1 MSIQKRVEEIIQEAG
16 SILLQK
22 MRAGFTI
29 EHKGRVDLVT
39 DADRAAEAFITKELQ
54 RDFPEFSILGE
65 EQGLSGRRD
74 AEYLWLIDPLDGTT
88 NFAHGFPYFSVSIA
102 LTHHNDI
109 ILGAVYDPSTK
120 TLFTAEKN
128 EGAFMNGQPIS
139 VSEIANL
146 QDSLLVTGF
155 PYDVSTTKDDN
166 IAEYAK
172 ALKRTQGVLRT
183 GSAALDLCNVAC
195 GRLDAY
201 WEKGIDAYD
210 IAAGALIVEE
220 AGGTLSAVNGG
231 PFDLYDHQI
240 LASNGLIHN
249 ELVQL
254 INSKD

>member
-16 SILLQK
+16 NILLQT
-22 MRAGFTI
+22 MTAGFTI

-39 DADRAAEAFITKELQ
+39 DADRAAEAFITNELQ

-88 NFAHGFPYFSVSIA
+88 NFAHGFPYFSVSMA
-102 LTHHNDI
+102 LTHHNVI
-109 ILGAVYDPSTK
+109 VLGAVYDPSTK
-120 TLFTAEKN
+120 TLFTAAKD
-128 EGAFMNGQPIS
+128 EGAFMNGKPIS
-139 VSEIANL
+139 VSRIANL
-146 QDSLLVTGF
+146 EDSLLVTGF
-155 PYDVSTTKDDN
+155 YDVSTTKDN
-166 IAEYAK
+166 ITEYAK
-172 ALKRTQGVLRT
+172 AHKTQGVLRT

-210 IAAGALIVEE
+210 IAAGALIVME
-220 AGGTLSAVNGG
+220 AGGTLSAVNGE
-231 PFDLYDHQI
+231 PFDLYDHEI
-240 LASNGLIHN
+240 LASNGLIHH

>member
-1 MSIQKRVEEIIQEAG
+1 MPIQKRVEEIIQEAG
-16 SILLQK
+16 SILLEK

-102 LTHHNDI
+102 LTHHNEI

-139 VSEIANL
+139 VSKIANL

-172 ALKRTQGVLRT
+172 ALKNTQGVLRT

-210 IAAGALIVEE
+210 IAAGALIVKE

-231 PFDLYDHQI
+231 SFDLYDHQI

>member
-1 MSIQKRVEEIIQEAG
+1 MSIQRRVEEIIRGAG
-16 SILLQK
+16 DILLEK
-22 MRAGFTI
+22 LASGFTI

-39 DADRAAEAFITKELQ
+39 DADRAAEAYITKELQ
-54 RDFPEFSILGE
+54 RDFPAFSILGE
-65 EQGLSGRRD
+65 EEGLSGRPD

-102 LTHHNDI
+102 LTHHREVVF
-109 ILGAVYDPSTK
+109 GAVYDPSTK
-120 TLFTAEKN
+120 TLFTAGKDQ
-128 EGAFMNGQPIS
+128 GAFMNGEPIS
-139 VSEIANL
+139 VSEITNL
-146 QDSLLVTGF
+146 ENSLLVTGF

-172 ALKRTQGVLRT
+172 ALKATQGVLRT

-210 IAAGALIVEE
+210 IAAGSLIVTE
-220 AGGTLSAVNGG
+220 AGGRLSAVDGG
-231 PFDLYDHQI
+231 PFDLYDHQV
-240 LASNGLIHN
+240 LASNGLIHD

-254 INSKD
+254 IGTSA